1 MTRARVLVPEGKL
14 SRVTQIAVF
23 ASFLSFNIAA
33 IGEEAKV
40 GNSSQTQASATEN
53 VARGRSLYAHH
64 CSHCHGFNMVT
75 SGTVAYDLR
84 KFPSNDK
91 ARFVNSVSN
100 GKGGMPPW
108 KEALTVEQMDQLWAY
123 VLSGGKK

>member
-1 MTRARVLVPEGKL
+1 MRPGFRFPSKLNRATLIVACFLSSSLGAIAEEGKARNPAE
-14 SRVTQIAVF
+14 SP
-23 ASFLSFNIAA
+23 
-33 IGEEAKV
+33 
-40 GNSSQTQASATEN
+40 ASAAEN

-64 CSHCHGFNMVT
+64 CSHCHGFNMVS

-84 KFPSNDK
+84 RFPQNDK

-108 KEALTVEQMDQLWAY
+108 KETLSAQQMDQLWAY
-123 VLSGGKK
+123 VLTGGKP

>member
-1 MTRARVLVPEGKL
+1 LRRFELIRFA
-14 SRVTQIAVF
+14 QIAVF
-23 ASFLSFNIAA
+23 VPFLLLGAA
-33 IGEEAKV
+33 AVAEETKAAK
-40 GNSSQTQASATEN
+40 STQPSAAET

-84 KFPSNDK
+84 KFPHHDK
-91 ARFVNSVSN
+91 ARFVNSVTN

-108 KEALTVEQMDQLWAY
+108 KGTLSEEQLEQLWVY
-123 VLSGGKK
+123 VLSGGKR

>member
-1 MTRARVLVPEGKL
+1 MSHVAPIIV
-14 SRVTQIAVF
+14 IAF
-23 ASFLSFNIAA
+23 ALLFGIAA
-33 IGEEAKV
+33 TADETKPAATGAMA
-40 GNSSQTQASATEN
+40 SSAEI

-84 KFPSNDK
+84 KFPHNDK
-91 ARFVNSVSN
+91 ARFVNSVTN

-108 KEALTVEQMDQLWAY
+108 KGTISEEQLDQLWAY
-123 VLSGGKK
+123 VLSGGKR